1 MHYDCELGELS
12 LEKDGIDNCYDCVA
26 FVNIIR
32 NYLNITNSKKDI
44 KKLIDEI
51 QYEISFHKFNIKT
64 QTQTYFKDHI
74 QNLRKYRWQPC
85 GDSQCDVCPSGA
97 GYERV
102 INKGFS
108 KATLENE
115 KKYINKLD

>member
-32 NYLNITNSKKDI
+32 NYLNITNSKKEI
-44 KKLIDEI
+44 KKLINEI
-51 QYEISFHKFNIKT
+51 QYEISFHKFNIKS
-64 QTQTYFKDHI
+64 QTEWYFLEHAEK
-74 QNLRKYRWQPC
+74 LRRLLWDPC
-85 GDSQCDVCPSGA
+85 TDLNCNVCPSGFGKYKKTA
-97 GYERV
+97 R
-102 INKGFS
+102 S

-115 KKYINKLD
+115 AKYIDKNEE